1 LAGLKGRQTLSVLH
15 CGDPAGILPPCRSA
29 LDGGRI
35 VEQGSH
41 DDLLRHSGRYAD
53 FWNMSMTPAASE

>member
-1 LAGLKGRQTLSVLH
+1 
-15 CGDPAGILPPCRSA
+15 
-29 LDGGRI
+29 